1 MKILPLAAMAVFV
14 GTFTANAGEKLALPS
29 PEGVDITTYGEVR
42 AYVESA
48 TTNDVDTA
56 IKTSDSKIGLKFKTK
71 EPVYVF
77 GEMSA
82 NVDLSSDGADDV
94 TTRFGYIGVGTNAL
108 GEISLGRTMSIM
120 DSFVDKADVFM
131 GAGNQGVQ
139 KTPFTMNNSLKY
151 TGSFS
156 GVDVGFQTQMTD
168 DAQDHDLDLY
178 QIGLGYKGIGVAYAR
193 DEINS
198 SDYYGL
204 GVFQKF
210 GKIGAY
216 ASVSV
221 LDDDT
226 QSNDAVGYEIA
237 GSYDLNEKLTLQ
249 GGWQDTDVTSD
260 DGNLTIESQYE
271 IATQSVF
278 FTNID
283 YDLTTEDATLRT
295 GLSFTF

>member
-1 MKILPLAAMAVFV
+1 MKILPLATIALFV
-14 GTFTANAGEKLALPS
+14 GISAVNAKDKVAIPS
-29 PEGVDITTYGEVR
+29 PDGVDITTYGEVR
-42 AYVESA
+42 AYVETS
-48 TTNDVDTA
+48 TVDDVDTA
-56 IKTSDSKIGLKFKTK
+56 IKTSDSKVGLQFKTK

-77 GEMSA
+77 GEISA
-82 NVDLSSDGADDV
+82 NVDLSADGTDDL
-94 TTRFGYIGVGTNAL
+94 TTRFGYIGVGNERM
-108 GEISLGRTMSIM
+108 GELSIGRTMSIM
-120 DSFVDKADVFM
+120 DSFVDKADVFY

-139 KTPFTMNNSLKY
+139 KTPFSMNNSLKY
-151 TGSFS
+151 SGNFS
-156 GVDVGFQTQMTD
+156 GIDVGVQTQMTD
-168 DAQDHDLDLY
+168 DADNHNLDLY
-178 QIGLGYKGIGVAYAR
+178 QIGVGYKGIGVAYAR

-204 GVFQKF
+204 GVSQKF

-226 QSNDAVGYEIA
+226 QANDAVGYELA
-237 GSYDLNEKLTLQ
+237 GSYDLNDKLTLL

-260 DGNLTIESQYE
+260 DGNLTLESQYN
-271 IATQSVF
+271 IAKQSVF

>member
-204 GVFQKF
+204 GVSQKF

-216 ASVSV
+216 ASVSL

-226 QSNDAVGYEIA
+226 QANDAVGYELA